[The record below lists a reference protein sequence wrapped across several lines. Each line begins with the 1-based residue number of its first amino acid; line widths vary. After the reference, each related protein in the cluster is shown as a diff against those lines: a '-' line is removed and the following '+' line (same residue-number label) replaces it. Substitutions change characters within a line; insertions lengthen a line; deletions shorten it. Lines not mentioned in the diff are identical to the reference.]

1 MYDIKELT
9 KDIHQNA
16 ERQEFVKTL
25 MSGSIEPRLYATY
38 LYNQLQCY
46 AVLEKYGIENSLFR
60 TTPNLPRAEH
70 LHYDYKALWTSEDLP
85 TITQSTKDYVA
96 HIETIKEDAEKLY
109 AHIYTRHL
117 GDVSG
122 GQMIMKRT
130 PGPNRYYKF
139 KHGEIK
145 EYKRIVKET
154 INSYLNVYKLNI
166 LNECKFCFASATQ
179 LFKEMNDMDYSKP
192 LILTNEVRDTEND
205 PFKGTSI
212 EGKD

>member
-1 MYDIKELT
+1 MIK
-9 KDIHQNA
+9 
-16 ERQEFVKTL
+16 
-25 MSGSIEPRLYATY
+25 
-38 LYNQLQCY
+38 
-46 AVLEKYGIENSLFR
+46 NSLFR

-70 LHYDYKALWTSEDLP
+70 LHYDYKALWTSEELP
-85 TITQSTKDYVA
+85 TVTQSTKNYIE
-96 HIETIKEDAEKLY
+96 HIESIKEDAEKLY

-166 LNECKFCFASATQ
+166 LNEVKFCFASATQ

-192 LILTNEVRDTEND
+192 LILTNEVITKDTEND